1 MLWYNAWENFA
12 SLMVARLN
20 EVDFVGVIAN
30 LVISDTSHAI
40 YYHLG
45 QYASLNIY
53 IYLTFGH
60 GT

>member
-53 IYLTFGH
+53 IYI
-60 GT
+60 